1 MPLFRWLS
9 FQPIPEHCDLRRCGW
24 DLLPTDVDAETHAPC
39 PILADIGMIA
49 APQWIRLLS
58 KGAGEWRAHVILIG
72 VNRAEERARLL
83 RLGFGDAMAAAPA
96 IAELEARAE
105 MVALRS
111 TVLPRQRRVGP
122 LHLDLLRRDALINGR
137 ALHLHPRE
145 FAVLWRL
152 ADTVNQPVSRHT
164 LLQEV
169 WQLQHMPE
177 TNSLAVHICRLR
189 AKLALGDCADMIVTT
204 RDGAYILAWPQTRND
219 HAFWLRAPSHP
230 AACHETFS

>member
-1 MPLFRWLS
+1 MPLFCWLS
-9 FQPIPEHCDLRRCGW
+9 VQSIPEHCDLRRCGW
-24 DLLPTDVDAETHAPC
+24 DLLPLDDDAADHC
-39 PILADIGMIA
+39 PTLADIGMIA
-49 APQWIRLLS
+49 APQWIRLLAAGS
-58 KGAGEWRAHVILIG
+58 GEWRAHVILIG

-83 RLGFGDAMAAAPA
+83 RLGFGDAMAATPA

-105 MVALRS
+105 LVALRS
-111 TVLPRQRRVGP
+111 AVLPRQRQVGP
-122 LHLDLLRRDALINGR
+122 LHLDLLRRDVLINGR

-152 ADTVNQPVSRHT
+152 ADTINQPVTPHT

-204 RDGAYILAWPQTRND
+204 RDGAYILAWPQSHD
-219 HAFWLRAPSHP
+219 DKAFWLHATSNP
-230 AACHETFS
+230 AACHETFN